1 MRKRFLR
8 GIILAAS
15 LIFSTGAAVPFIDGF
30 AGEKYAS
37 VVYAAENSDDPESE
51 EAEPVTH
58 EFAEDYSAYDAAPT
72 IGYGESQDLAV
83 TTYTQSGVN
92 SIKKPTQQ
100 QIISK
105 YGTVKSN
112 TVSRIFQVAPSTVYP
127 YSIGKLDTNFTNS
140 GYYFINFYRYVA
152 GLGSVTLDYDSCY
165 GSYGAQYGAVL
176 LAASRNADPSFSLS
190 HYPPRPSDM
199 DSTFY
204 SYGYDA
210 TSSSNIS
217 MRAGYDPKYSLQ
229 QSIYGCMN
237 DNNSTQ
243 NLTTAGHRRWFLYPY
258 LGKIGLGYAESTD
271 GHSYMVSKIFDS
283 SASVS
288 DYDFISWPASGNFPN
303 DIFNINTP
311 WTITLNPS
319 KFNTS
324 KSVLNSAKITI
335 TRPLDGKS
343 WVLTSAYDKSSP
355 VMSDMTGSYF
365 HVDTNSY
372 GIGNC
377 IMFQIGSSKLG
388 AFAYSGRY
396 NVKVEGLKDKNGN
409 AVIINYSVDFFSMG
423 EDMSKIS
430 DPSESNIKGTTVYNG
445 VDYSKVYD
453 YVYYL
458 KKYPDLMAAFN
469 GNPEGAIKH
478 FVTNGMR
485 EGRQAKGNFDV
496 NSYKNAYQDLRLAF
510 GNSLPKYYE
519 HYIKYGSREGR
530 IATGV
535 PHVVNPV
542 TKLDGV
548 DYSRVYDY
556 NYYVN
561 HNPDVK
567 KAFGEDDIAT
577 LRHFINSG
585 MREGRRAS
593 ENFDVRS
600 YILGYGDLRAVYG
613 NNNKSYYLHYI
624 GWGYREKRK
633 ATGITELQQGTTIYN
648 GVDYSRVYNYTYYVN
663 NNPDVK
669 KAFGNNEQ
677 AVIRHFVNNG
687 MREGRQGSAEFNMQR
702 YKARYAD
709 LRQAFGNDNRSYYM
723 HYIKWGYKEKRNGK

>member
-1 MRKRFLR
+1 M
-8 GIILAAS
+8 
-15 LIFSTGAAVPFIDGF
+15 
-30 AGEKYAS
+30 
-37 VVYAAENSDDPESE
+37 
-51 EAEPVTH
+51 
-58 EFAEDYSAYDAAPT
+58 
-72 IGYGESQDLAV
+72 
-83 TTYTQSGVN
+83 
-92 SIKKPTQQ
+92 
-100 QIISK
+100 
-105 YGTVKSN
+105 
-112 TVSRIFQVAPSTVYP
+112 
-127 YSIGKLDTNFTNS
+127 
-140 GYYFINFYRYVA
+140 
-152 GLGSVTLDYDSCY
+152 
-165 GSYGAQYGAVL
+165 
-176 LAASRNADPSFSLS
+176 
-190 HYPPRPSDM
+190 
-199 DSTFY
+199 
-204 SYGYDA
+204 
-210 TSSSNIS
+210 
-217 MRAGYDPKYSLQ
+217 
-229 QSIYGCMN
+229 
-237 DNNSTQ
+237 
-243 NLTTAGHRRWFLYPY
+243 
-258 LGKIGLGYAESTD
+258 
-271 GHSYMVSKIFDS
+271 
-283 SASVS
+283 
-288 DYDFISWPASGNFPN
+288 
-303 DIFNINTP
+303 
-311 WTITLNPS
+311 
-319 KFNTS
+319 
-324 KSVLNSAKITI
+324 LNSAKITI
-335 TRPLDGKS
+335 TRPLDGKN

-648 GVDYSRVYNYTYYVN
+648 GVDYSRVYDYTYYVN